1 MWQMLC
7 ARATDLRV
15 EAIAAAVPIGFA
27 LVILRSIQA
36 IRRDLA
42 DLRDGRGAYTGKAMF
57 DE

>member
-1 MWQMLC
+1 MDSAW
-7 ARATDLRV
+7 
-15 EAIAAAVPIGFA
+15 IGGAA
-27 LVILRSIQA
+27 LVILRGIQA